1 MGRQSDAKDRLL
13 VAADSLFRDRGFSAV
28 GVAELCSAAQVN
40 KGSFYHFFPS
50 KQALLLEVIDA
61 AWDETGML
69 GEWEKQTPHHPVD
82 QLRRFLE
89 ELFAYHYA
97 DQESSGGVRGSLLS
111 NVAHELGT
119 REAEIAKRL
128 GELFER
134 ETAAF
139 ESLLTEALDR
149 GEVSLGHPRHAA
161 ESLVGCLHGLLM
173 LAKVRNDLSVLPQS
187 ENELLRLAGV
197 VQPWL

>member
-13 VAADSLFRDRGFSAV
+13 IAADSLFRDRGFAAV
-28 GVAELCSAAQVN
+28 GVAELCSAAEVN

-50 KQALLLEVIDA
+50 KQALLLEIIDA

-69 GEWEKQTPHHPVD
+69 SQWERERPHRPVD

-89 ELFAYHYA
+89 ELFAFHYA
-97 DQESSGGVRGSLLS
+97 DKESNGEVRGSLLS

-119 REAEIAKRL
+119 RDDEIATKLR
-128 GELFER
+128 ELLER
-134 ETAAF
+134 ETSAF

-149 GEVSLGHPRHAA
+149 GEVTVGNPRHAA

-187 ENELLRLAGV
+187 ENDLLRLAGV

>member
-13 VAADSLFRDRGFSAV
+13 DTADSLFRDRGFSAV
-28 GVAELCSAAQVN
+28 GVAELCAAAQVN
-40 KGSFYHFFPS
+40 KGSFYHYFPS

-69 GEWEKQTPHHPVD
+69 VEWETETPHRPVD

-89 ELFAYHYA
+89 ELFAFHYA
-97 DQESSGGVRGSLLS
+97 DKESAGGVRGSLLS
-111 NVAHELGT
+111 NLAHELGT
-119 REAEIAKRL
+119 RDAEISKKL

-139 ESLLTEALDR
+139 ESLLTEAIDR
-149 GEVSLGHPRHAA
+149 GEVSLGHPRQAA
-161 ESLVGCLHGLLM
+161 ESLVGCIHGLLM

-187 ENELLRLAGV
+187 ENELLRLSGV

>member
-13 VAADSLFRDRGFSAV
+13 EAADTLFRDRGFSAV
-28 GVAELCSAAQVN
+28 GVAELCSTAQVN

-50 KQALLLEVIDA
+50 KQTLLLEVIDT

-69 GEWEKQTPHHPVD
+69 AEWERQIPHRPVD

-89 ELFAYHYA
+89 ELFAFHYA
-97 DQESSGGVRGSLLS
+97 DKESAGVVRGSLLA
-111 NVAHELGT
+111 NLAHELGT
-119 REAEIAKRL
+119 REPEIAKKL

-134 ETAAF
+134 ETTAF

-161 ESLVGCLHGLLM
+161 ESLVGCIHGLLM

-187 ENELLRLAGV
+187 ENELLRLSGV
-197 VQPWL
+197 TQPWL

>member
-13 VAADSLFRDRGFSAV
+13 EAADTLFRDRGFSAV
-28 GVAELCSAAQVN
+28 GVAELCSTAQVN

-50 KQALLLEVIDA
+50 KQTLLLEVIDA

-69 GEWEKQTPHHPVD
+69 AEWERQIPHRPVD

-89 ELFAYHYA
+89 ELFAFHYA
-97 DQESSGGVRGSLLS
+97 DKEVAGVVRGSILANL
-111 NVAHELGT
+111 AHELGT
-119 REAEIAKRL
+119 REPEIAKKL
-128 GELFER
+128 GGLFER

-161 ESLVGCLHGLLM
+161 ESLVGCIHGLLM

-187 ENELLRLAGV
+187 ENELLRLSGV
-197 VQPWL
+197 TQPWL

>member
-1 MGRQSDAKDRLL
+1 MGRQSNAKDRLL
-13 VAADSLFRDRGFSAV
+13 DAADSLFRDRGFSAV
-28 GVAELCSAAQVN
+28 GVAELCSVAQVN
-40 KGSFYHFFPS
+40 KGSFYHYFPS

-69 GEWEKQTPHHPVD
+69 VEWEGQVPRHPVD

-89 ELFAYHYA
+89 ELFAFHYA
-97 DQESSGGVRGSLLS
+97 DKESAGEVRGSLLS
-111 NVAHELGT
+111 NLAHELGT
-119 REAEIAKRL
+119 HDAEISKKL

-139 ESLLTEALDR
+139 ESLLAEAIDR
-149 GEVSLGHPRHAA
+149 GEVSLGHPRQAA
-161 ESLVGCLHGLLM
+161 ESLVGCIHGLLM

-187 ENELLRLAGV
+187 ENELLRLSGV

>member
-1 MGRQSDAKDRLL
+1 MGRQSDARDRLL
-13 VAADSLFRDRGFSAV
+13 SAADGLFRDRGFTAV
-28 GVAELCSAAQVN
+28 GVAELCSTAEVN

-50 KQALLLEVIDA
+50 KRALLLAVIDA

-69 GEWEKQTPHHPVD
+69 GEWEEQTPNRPVE

-89 ELFAYHYA
+89 ELFAFHYA
-97 DQESSGGVRGSLLS
+97 DQESNGSVRGSLLS
-111 NVAHELGT
+111 NIAHELGT
-119 REAEIAKRL
+119 RDTEIATKL
-128 GELFER
+128 SELFER

-149 GEVSLGHPRHAA
+149 GEVSLGHPRFAA
-161 ESLVGCLHGLLM
+161 ESLVGCIHGLLM
-173 LAKVRNDLSVLPQS
+173 LAKVRNELSVLPQS

-197 VQPWL
+197 VQPWH

>member
-13 VAADSLFRDRGFSAV
+13 DAANSLFRDRGFSAV
-28 GVAELCSAAQVN
+28 GVAELCSTAQVN
-40 KGSFYHFFPS
+40 KGSFYHYFPS
-50 KQALLLEVIDA
+50 KQALLLDVIEA

-69 GEWEKQTPHHPVD
+69 VEWEAQIPHRPVD

-89 ELFAYHYA
+89 ELFAFHYA
-97 DQESSGGVRGSLLS
+97 DKESAGGVRGSLLS
-111 NVAHELGT
+111 NLAHELGT
-119 REAEIAKRL
+119 RDAEIAKKL

-134 ETAAF
+134 ETGAF
-139 ESLLTEALDR
+139 ESLLTEAIDR
-149 GEVSLGHPRHAA
+149 GEVSLGHPRQAA
-161 ESLVGCLHGLLM
+161 ESLVACIHGLLM

-187 ENELLRLAGV
+187 ENELLRLSGV

>member
-1 MGRQSDAKDRLL
+1 MGRQSDAKARLL
-13 VAADSLFRDRGFSAV
+13 DTADGLFRDRGFAAV
-28 GVAELCSAAQVN
+28 GVAELCSTAKVN
-40 KGSFYHFFPS
+40 KGSFYHYFPS
-50 KQALLLEVIDA
+50 KRALLLEVIDA

-69 GEWEKQTPHHPVD
+69 VEWEKQIPLRPVD

-89 ELFAYHYA
+89 ELFAFHYA
-97 DQESSGGVRGSLLS
+97 DKESAGGVRGSLLS
-111 NVAHELGT
+111 NLAHELGT
-119 REAEIAKRL
+119 RDAKIAKKL
-128 GELFER
+128 AELFER

-149 GEVSLGHPRHAA
+149 GEVSLGHPRQAA
-161 ESLVGCLHGLLM
+161 ESLVGCIHGLLM

-187 ENELLRLAGV
+187 ENELLRLSGV

>member
-1 MGRQSDAKDRLL
+1 MQRIGCLRLPTPCFGT
-13 VAADSLFRDRGFSAV
+13 VDSLAV
-28 GVAELCSAAQVN
+28 GVAELCSTAQVN

-50 KQALLLEVIDA
+50 KQTLLLEVIDT

-69 GEWEKQTPHHPVD
+69 AEWERQIPHRPVD

-89 ELFAYHYA
+89 ELFAFHYA
-97 DQESSGGVRGSLLS
+97 DKESAGVVRGSLLA
-111 NVAHELGT
+111 NLAHELGT
-119 REAEIAKRL
+119 REPEIAKKL

-134 ETAAF
+134 ETTAF

-161 ESLVGCLHGLLM
+161 ESLVGCIHGLLM

-187 ENELLRLAGV
+187 ENELLRLSGV
-197 VQPWL
+197 TQPWL

>member
-1 MGRQSDAKDRLL
+1 MGRQSNARSRLL
-13 VAADSLFRDRGFSAV
+13 SAADGLFRDRGFSAV
-28 GVAELCSAAQVN
+28 GVAELCSAAEVN
-40 KGSFYHFFPS
+40 KGSFYHFFAS
-50 KQALLLEVIDA
+50 KRALLLEVIDS

-69 GEWEKQTPHHPVD
+69 GEWEVQIPHRPVD

-89 ELFAYHYA
+89 DLFAFHYA
-97 DQESSGGVRGSLLS
+97 DNEAAGVVRGSLLS
-111 NVAHELGT
+111 NVAHELCT
-119 REAEIAKRL
+119 RDVEVSKRL
-128 GELFER
+128 GELLER

-139 ESLLTEALDR
+139 ESLLTVALDR

-161 ESLVGCLHGLLM
+161 ESLVGCIHGLLM
-173 LAKVRNDLSVLPQS
+173 LAKVRNDLSVLPRS

>member
-1 MGRQSDAKDRLL
+1 MGRQSDAKARLL
-13 VAADSLFRDRGFSAV
+13 DTADSLFRDRGFAAV
-28 GVAELCSAAQVN
+28 GVAELCSTAKVN
-40 KGSFYHFFPS
+40 KGSFYHYFPS
-50 KQALLLEVIDA
+50 KRALLLDVIDA

-69 GEWEKQTPHHPVD
+69 VGWEKQIPHRPVD

-89 ELFAYHYA
+89 ELFAFHYA
-97 DQESSGGVRGSLLS
+97 DKESTGGVRGSLLS
-111 NVAHELGT
+111 NLAHELGT
-119 REAEIAKRL
+119 RDAEIAKKL
-128 GELFER
+128 AELFER

-149 GEVSLGHPRHAA
+149 GEVSLGHPRQAA
-161 ESLVGCLHGLLM
+161 ESLVGCIHGLLM

-187 ENELLRLAGV
+187 ENELLRLSGV

>member
-13 VAADSLFRDRGFSAV
+13 DAADSLFRDRGFSAV
-28 GVAELCSAAQVN
+28 GVAELCSVAQVN
-40 KGSFYHFFPS
+40 KGSFYHYFPS
-50 KQALLLEVIDA
+50 KQSLLLEVIDA

-69 GEWEKQTPHHPVD
+69 VEWEGQIPRHPVD

-89 ELFAYHYA
+89 ELFAFHYA
-97 DQESSGGVRGSLLS
+97 DKESAGEVRGSLLS
-111 NVAHELGT
+111 NLAHELGT
-119 REAEIAKRL
+119 HDAEIAKKL

-139 ESLLTEALDR
+139 ESLLAEAVDR
-149 GEVSLGHPRHAA
+149 GEVSLGHPRQAA
-161 ESLVGCLHGLLM
+161 ESLVGCIHGLLM

-187 ENELLRLAGV
+187 ENELLRLSGV

>member
-1 MGRQSDAKDRLL
+1 MGRQSDAKARLL
-13 VAADSLFRDRGFSAV
+13 DTADSLFRDRGFAAV
-28 GVAELCSAAQVN
+28 GVAELCSTAKVN
-40 KGSFYHFFPS
+40 KGSFYHYFPS
-50 KQALLLEVIDA
+50 KRALLLDVIDA

-69 GEWEKQTPHHPVD
+69 VGWEKQIPHRPVD

-89 ELFAYHYA
+89 ELFAFHYA
-97 DQESSGGVRGSLLS
+97 DKELTGGVRGSLLS
-111 NVAHELGT
+111 NLAHELGT
-119 REAEIAKRL
+119 RDAEIAKKL
-128 GELFER
+128 AELFER

-149 GEVSLGHPRHAA
+149 GEVSLGHPRQAA
-161 ESLVGCLHGLLM
+161 ESLVGCIHGLLM

-187 ENELLRLAGV
+187 ENELLRLSGV